1 MTVDP
6 LLAAVVAVLVLVAVF
21 LWQLARLAALKRRLL
36 ALESQLGAV
45 RTDLEAV
52 GTGSLT
58 ALERLDQLEPV
69 TERLVERVGLVES
82 STQGRSYEQAVEAA
96 RRGATREHLVDRL
109 GLTPAEA
116 DLVLAV
122 HRPAGR

>member
-1 MTVDP
+1 MTGEP
-6 LLAAVVAVLVLVAVF
+6 LLAALGAVLVLVILV
-21 LWQLARLAALKRRLL
+21 LWQLTRLAALKRRLQL
-36 ALESQLGAV
+36 VETQLGAV

-52 GTGSLT
+52 GTGSLA

-69 TERLVERVGLVES
+69 TERLAERVGLVES

-122 HRPAGR
+122 HRPPGR